1 MHRAPLAV
9 PYPYESTLRC
19 RRRACSRSLLR
30 LVLPVLLVLS
40 LLLPRVAVSRW
51 ALLRLRRCLRCLRRR
66 RRRRRR
72 ALLSLLL
79 SLSLPLLLLRL
90 LCLRLRRRRR
100 DRLRLESSESE
111 ESWPLPLDSD
121 MAPVSKPLS
130 LPLLLIDQL
139 RLFLR
144 LLRLVRRDW
153 WRLLI
158 RLHTLTSLQSSTCT
172 CTYYRHRR
180 RVRRGNHWTGVNVD
194 LYDYTRHRTIDGLTS
209 GSGDS
214 DSFGN
219 ISRSS
224 IALFS

>member
-1 MHRAPLAV
+1 MENHRWPC

-19 RRRACSRSLLR
+19 RRRACSLSLLR

-40 LLLPRVAVSRW
+40 LLLPRVLVSRW

-72 ALLSLLL
+72 ALLSVLL
-79 SLSLPLLLLRL
+79 SLSLSLLLRL

-111 ESWPLPLDSD
+111 ESWALPLDSD
-121 MAPVSKPLS
+121 MAPVSSPLS

-144 LLRLVRRDW
+144 LLRLARRDW

-158 RLHTLTSLQSSTCT
+158 RLHTLTSLQASTCT
-172 CTYYRHRR
+172 CTYP
-180 RVRRGNHWTGVNVD
+180 D
-194 LYDYTRHRTIDGLTS
+194 S
-209 GSGDS
+209 SEGSGGGAIGLVLMLT
-214 DSFGN
+214 FTTIPPGN
-219 ISRSS
+219 RRPH
-224 IALFS
+224 LLWRVQ